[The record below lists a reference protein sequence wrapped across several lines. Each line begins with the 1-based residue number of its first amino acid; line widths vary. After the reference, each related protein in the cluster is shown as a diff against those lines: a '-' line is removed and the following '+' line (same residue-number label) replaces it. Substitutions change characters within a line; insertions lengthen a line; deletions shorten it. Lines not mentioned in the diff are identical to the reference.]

1 MSALIEA
8 RAVTRVLVDPEPFT
22 LVDAATLKIEAGALV
37 AIVGPSGCGK
47 SSLLYLLGLLDR
59 PDQGEV
65 LIAGQPTTDLGE
77 AARTRLRLE
86 RIGYVFQFHFLLPG
100 WLGDARSF
108 KRQWRDPIEQAG
120 ETLRA
125 RLLAARVRPV
135 KQMGDVPEPP
145 LPYPPEVIATLD
157 ELRTEE
163 IVYPGDPDPRDA
175 LLADVHAA
183 HIQALARAAT
193 AERERDALREQI
205 GSAAA
210 TLATDA
216 VKEPLALDISGPK
229 KDEAAIRR
237 FVASSS
243 FAVVLETVTATAR
256 LRLRRDL
263 SAWCKKQA
271 DERLVDLFDGVEPE
285 KAEGFAEAMTAIIAH
300 LGSLK

>member
-1 MSALIEA
+1 MTAHPIQPVVEA
-8 RAVTRVLVDPEPFT
+8 DAEHERLLGIHRAVANAKEGF
-22 LVDAATLKIEAGALV
+22 
-37 AIVGPSGCGK
+37 
-47 SSLLYLLGLLDR
+47 
-59 PDQGEV
+59 
-65 LIAGQPTTDLGE
+65 
-77 AARTRLRLE
+77 LE
-86 RIGYVFQFHFLLPG
+86 RLAESLN
-100 WLGDARSF
+100 
-108 KRQWRDPIEQAG
+108 RQGFGPH
-120 ETLRA
+120 TVN
-125 RLLAARVRPV
+125 AA
-135 KQMGDVPEPP
+135 
-145 LPYPPEVIATLD
+145 LD